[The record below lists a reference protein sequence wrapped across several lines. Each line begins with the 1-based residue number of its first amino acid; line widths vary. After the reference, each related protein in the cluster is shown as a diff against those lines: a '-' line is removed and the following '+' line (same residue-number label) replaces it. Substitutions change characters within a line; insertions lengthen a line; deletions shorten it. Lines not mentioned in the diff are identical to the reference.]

1 MIETRTAD
9 DGAFA
14 LPTLDRICQRAFVL
28 ATLACRASLEAA
40 PSEPRAMELHAQL
53 QDWLMEE
60 GLHQEFETS
69 EWSRVLAP
77 LGALTVRERIDM
89 SWRSEGLVVLAWALQ
104 RVELEPYDQSA
115 EGSAVAG
122 AIGFLEPGA
131 VHDLVR
137 QARRRSEDELMW
149 LADLTLAVHWRLR
162 EYSLRTEPMNF
173 VDFAQRCQWAQMPID
188 DLQILNK
195 DLALRGI
202 PISEASDDVLSEC
215 TSIIRERQQ
224 AANWLIG
231 QEELYSEVTCD
242 T

>member
-1 MIETRTAD
+1 MTETCMTD

-14 LPTLDRICQRAFVL
+14 SPTLDRICQRAFVL
-28 ATLACRASLEAA
+28 ATLACRASLEEA
-40 PSEPRAMELHAQL
+40 PREPRAMELHAQL
-53 QDWLMEE
+53 QDWLVEE
-60 GLHQEFETS
+60 GLQQEFETS

-77 LGALTVRERIDM
+77 LGALTVREHIDM
-89 SWRSEGLVVLAWALQ
+89 SWRSEGLMVLAWALQ
-104 RVELEPYDQSA
+104 RVELKPFDQPA

-131 VHDLVR
+131 VRELVR
-137 QARRRSEDELMW
+137 QARLRSEDELMW

-162 EYSLRTEPMNF
+162 EYSLRAEPMNF
-173 VDFAQRCQWAQMPID
+173 VDFAQRCQWAQMPVA
-188 DLQILNK
+188 DLQILDG
-195 DLALRGI
+195 DLALRGT
-202 PISEASDDVLSEC
+202 PISGASDDVLGEC